1 MADQPDTPAKTQESN
16 ESLTSIVVALVAN
29 LTIAVAKGVAA
40 VLTGS
45 PSLLAETLHTLADS
59 GNEILLGIAVRR
71 GNRPPD
77 RTHPLG
83 YGAELY
89 YWALLAAVGMFV
101 VGGAVSIW
109 RGVEA
114 LMNPEPL
121 DHFWVGVG
129 VLVIALALDGTSR
142 IVASRRLQAQ
152 AERRGLTTRQM
163 IAESADPTLITVYA
177 EDSIDVIGAALALL
191 ALVLHKVT
199 GSPTP
204 DAIATV
210 LIGLLLGVVAWR
222 LADRNRQLLTHQAV
236 PERYQTQLRERLL
249 RAPEVASIGELIAVY
264 MGPGEVLVAADVR
277 LVQCDPAST
286 LARLRAEMQDETP
299 ALRRLYLTPV

>member
-1 MADQPDTPAKTQESN
+1 MAETKSREAN
-16 ESLTSIVVALVAN
+16 ESLTSIVVALAAN

-40 VLTGS
+40 VLTAS
-45 PSLLAETLHTLADS
+45 PSLLAETLHTLADA
-59 GNEILLGIAVRR
+59 GNEVLLGIAVRR
-71 GNRPPD
+71 GHRPAS

-89 YWALLAAVGMFV
+89 YWALLAAIGMFV
-101 VGGAVSIW
+101 VGGLVSIW

-114 LMNPEPL
+114 LRHPESL
-121 DHFWVGVG
+121 EYFWVGAG
-129 VLVIALALDGTSR
+129 VLVLALTLDGTSR
-142 IVASRRLQAQ
+142 IVASRRLKAQ

-177 EDSIDVIGAALALL
+177 EDSIDVLGAALALV
-191 ALVLHKVT
+191 ALIAHKVT

-204 DAIATV
+204 DAIATI

-222 LADRNRQLLTHQAV
+222 LADRNRELLTHQAV
-236 PERYQTQLRERLL
+236 PERYQDQLRERLL
-249 RAPEVASIGELIAVY
+249 QAPEVASIEDLIAVY

-286 LARLRAEMQDETP
+286 LARLRAEVQDETP
-299 ALRRLYLTPV
+299 AIRRLYLTPV

>member
-1 MADQPDTPAKTQESN
+1 MPETKSREAN
-16 ESLTSIVVALVAN
+16 ESLTSIVVALAAN

-40 VLTGS
+40 VLTAS
-45 PSLLAETLHTLADS
+45 PSLLAETLHTLADA

-71 GNRPPD
+71 GHRPAN

-89 YWALLAAVGMFV
+89 YWALLAAIGMFV
-101 VGGAVSIW
+101 IGGLVSIW

-114 LMNPEPL
+114 LRHPEDL
-121 DHFWVGVG
+121 EYFWVGVI
-129 VLVIALALDGTSR
+129 VLLIALTLDGTSR
-142 IVASRRLQAQ
+142 IVASRRLKAQ

-177 EDSIDVIGAALALL
+177 EDSIDVLGAALALV
-191 ALVLHKVT
+191 ALIAHKVT

-204 DAIATV
+204 DAIATI

-222 LADRNRQLLTHQAV
+222 LADRNRELLTHQAV
-236 PERYQTQLRERLL
+236 PERYQEQLRERLL
-249 RAPEVASIGELIAVY
+249 RASEVASIEDLVAVY

-286 LARLRAEMQDETP
+286 LARLRAEIQDETP
-299 ALRRLYLTPV
+299 TIRRLYLTPV